1 MTAASSDA
9 GRGSSPSDAGRGS
22 SPPQFDDLK
31 VGDQIPVLS
40 KVVKR
45 EDVKAY
51 ADASGDQNPLH
62 QDDNFARSVG
72 FPGIIAHGM
81 FTMAHLTSALTK
93 WLGDPA
99 ALKRI
104 KVQFRAVVYMDET
117 IEAGGTIRSL
127 DPKTKRAE
135 LDVWVRLDR
144 AGEAEHPI
152 KNATAEVQLT

>member
-1 MTAASSDA
+1 MTA
-9 GRGSSPSDAGRGS
+9 
-22 SPPQFDDLK
+22 QVKFDDVK
-31 VGDQIPVLS
+31 VGYEIPVGS

-62 QDDNFARSVG
+62 QDDAFAQSVG

-81 FTMAHLTSALTK
+81 FTMAHLTSTLTR

-104 KVQFRAVVYMDET
+104 SVQFRAVVVMDET
-117 IEAGGTIRSL
+117 IEAGGTVVEVDESTR
-127 DPKTKRAE
+127 TATVE
-135 LDVWVRLDR
+135 VWVRLER
-144 AGEAEHPI
+144 GGATGYPI
-152 KNATAEVQLT
+152 KNSRATVELA

>member
-1 MTAASSDA
+1 MTATIK
-9 GRGSSPSDAGRGS
+9 
-22 SPPQFDDLK
+22 FEDLEIGQE
-31 VGDQIPVLS
+31 VFSAS

-81 FTMAHLTSALTK
+81 FSMAHLTKSITD
-93 WLGDPA
+93 WVGDPG

-104 KVQFRAVVYMDET
+104 KVQFRAPVFMDET
-117 IEAGGTIRSL
+117 LVAKGKVASL
-127 DPKTKRAE
+127 DPSTRTAALSVSAE
-135 LDVWVRLDR
+135 VDR
-144 AGEAEHPI
+144 AGDTQWAI
-152 KNATAEVQLT
+152 KNSEAIVQLD

>member
-1 MTAASSDA
+1 
-9 GRGSSPSDAGRGS
+9 
-22 SPPQFDDLK
+22 
-31 VGDQIPVLS
+31 
-40 KVVKR
+40 VVKR

-81 FTMAHLTSALTK
+81 FTMAHLATALTR
-93 WLGDPA
+93 WAGDPA

-117 IEAGGTIRSL
+117 IEAGGTISSL
-127 DPKTKRAE
+127 DPSTRRATVD
-135 LDVWVRLDR
+135 LWVRLHR
-144 AGEAEHPI
+144 AGEVEQPI
-152 KNATAEVQLT
+152 KNAEAELQFA